1 MLTFWRNALKWQV
14 VTLHACENFRLAI
27 DEKLSQLGYQTI
39 ALPRVEDL
47 IAAGRRD
54 DHCILLFDMF
64 DDEAWVFVKSAL

>member
-1 MLTFWRNALKWQV
+1 MLKCWRKALKWQV
-14 VTLHACENFRLAI
+14 VTLHACESFRLAI
-27 DEKLSQLGYQTI
+27 VTKLSELGYQTI

-64 DDEAWVFVKSAL
+64 DDEA